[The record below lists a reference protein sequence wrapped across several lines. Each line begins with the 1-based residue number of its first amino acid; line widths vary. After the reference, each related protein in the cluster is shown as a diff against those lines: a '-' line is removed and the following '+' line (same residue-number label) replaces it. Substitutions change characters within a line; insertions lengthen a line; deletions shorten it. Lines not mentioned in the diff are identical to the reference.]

1 MRAAFSRGA
10 VATALILSLFSSGIA
25 HAGERVTAVSPT
37 GEVSS
42 GSLDGSPVSEPVTG
56 SDPLVNDPDLLVD
69 APDLLVD
76 DRDLLVDDRDL
87 LVDDRDLLVDADD
100 PLLDEDW
107 DDELIGP
114 EIYDPLEKGNR
125 VVFSFN
131 KGLDRWLLSPLRT
144 GYRFILP
151 APARRA
157 IRRVATNLNTP
168 AYLVNHLL
176 QGEFVDAAETLGA
189 FVVNTTVGW
198 GGLFEPSLEMGW
210 EHKSADFGETLA
222 LYGVGAGAFLII
234 PALGPTTVRDGVG
247 RVIDTAMQPLT
258 YVMGFGFQILLS
270 GGTGFTEFDEKSD
283 KLKALEASSVDLYAA
298 LRSAYVQSRESSIA
312 KRRSENANPIGTPD
326 AALATGAD
334 F

>member
-1 MRAAFSRGA
+1 MRAVFSRGA
-10 VATALILSLFSSGIA
+10 LATALILSLFIGGIA
-25 HAGERVTAVSPT
+25 RADEPITAVSPT
-37 GEVSS
+37 GEGSS
-42 GSLDGSPVSEPVTG
+42 GSLDESPISEPVLLG
-56 SDPLVNDPDLLVD
+56 VESDPLRED
-69 APDLLVD
+69 AVPPLE
-76 DRDLLVDDRDL
+76 
-87 LVDDRDLLVDADD
+87 DADPLLDDAD

-114 EIYDPLEKGNR
+114 EIYDPLEEGNR

-131 KGLDRWLLSPLRT
+131 QRLDRWFLSPLRR

-157 IRRVATNLNTP
+157 LRRVATNLNTP
-168 AYLVNHLL
+168 AYVVNHLL

-210 EHKSADFGETLA
+210 EHKSADFGQTLA
-222 LYGVGAGAFLII
+222 LYGAGAGAYLII
-234 PALGPTTVRDGVG
+234 PVLGPTTIRDGVG

-258 YVMGFGFQILLS
+258 YVMGFGYQILLS
-270 GGTGFTEFDEKSD
+270 GGTGFTEFDEMAD
-283 KLKALEASSVDLYAA
+283 KLKALEVSSVDLYAA
-298 LRSAYVQSRESSIA
+298 LRSAYVQSRESSIE
-312 KRRSENANPIGTPD
+312 KRRRKRANPDGTPD
-326 AALATGAD
+326 AALTAGAD